1 MTQVVSFVDYTPAAR
16 FDGDAW
22 TEVDIEEADTDDGD
36 SVTGLWTVLETIAL
50 FPIDADPTQPLT
62 RSFTTTLANDGELW
76 YRLVFRD
83 ADGDEQQPTHP
94 VQNVVPGPT
103 YATVTE
109 LARVLQLRNPSAA
122 QLDALSRVLSAAAKE
137 INTFIGLGEDDHL
150 DSDGLQLAAQVN
162 LQRASELWS
171 LQEVPLGLAGIGSE
185 FGTTYLARNSFEK
198 YAFTLAPLRRGWG
211 IA

>member
-36 SVTGLWTVLETIAL
+36 SVTGDWTVIETIAL
-50 FPIDADPTQPLT
+50 SPVDADPEQPAT
-62 RSFTTTLANDGELW
+62 RSFTTTLAGDGELW

-83 ADGDEQQPTHP
+83 ADGDEQQPTNP

-103 YATVTE
+103 YATVNE
-109 LARVLQLRNPSAA
+109 LARVLTIRAPTEEQHAA
-122 QLDALSRVLSAAAKE
+122 LARVLSAAAKE
-137 INTFIGLGEDDHL
+137 INSYLDLGDDDHL

-162 LQRASELWS
+162 LQRASELWG

-185 FGTTYLARNSFEK
+185 FGTANLARNSWEK
-198 YAFTLAPLRRGWG
+198 YAFTLAPLKRGYG